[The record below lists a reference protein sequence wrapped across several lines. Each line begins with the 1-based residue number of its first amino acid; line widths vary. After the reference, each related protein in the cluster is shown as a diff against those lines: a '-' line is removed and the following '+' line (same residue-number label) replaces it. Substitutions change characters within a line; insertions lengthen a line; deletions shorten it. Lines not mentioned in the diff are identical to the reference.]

1 MEKKLSIIPF
11 SVSSPKVRPAKK
23 KESTDRAFMYI
34 MVSLRERGTHLSKS
48 IREQPMMKI
57 CSRYIAEV
65 NKNDEPT

>member
-1 MEKKLSIIPF
+1 
-11 SVSSPKVRPAKK
+11 
-23 KESTDRAFMYI
+23 MYI

>member
-1 MEKKLSIIPF
+1 MEKKNVNNSFQCQFTESAP
-11 SVSSPKVRPAKK
+11 SKK